1 MSFQKNSN
9 ELVRDRV
16 SKDNLIATEMFRVNK
31 SNLYLIISILVGTV
45 KLEYQSQKKIWRKG
59 EPILVVT
66 YLNQQYEITA
76 DFDGRVIKYI
86 CEPNQIVDYGTA
98 LFIFERINFMG
109 KTL

>member
-45 KLEYQSQKKIWRKG
+45 KLEYQSQKKSGEKG
-59 EPILVVT
+59 KR
-66 YLNQQYEITA
+66 
-76 DFDGRVIKYI
+76 F
-86 CEPNQIVDYGTA
+86 
-98 LFIFERINFMG
+98 
-109 KTL
+109 